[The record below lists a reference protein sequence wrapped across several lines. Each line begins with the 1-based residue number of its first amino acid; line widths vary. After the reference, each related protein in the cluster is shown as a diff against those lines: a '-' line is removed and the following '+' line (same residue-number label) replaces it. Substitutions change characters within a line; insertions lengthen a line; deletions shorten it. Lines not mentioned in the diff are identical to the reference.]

1 MSATL
6 RRFRNFSI
14 ALVAGGVLLAV
25 SRLYELSLRSHSFL
39 DGWVLA
45 ACVIA
50 LVLFNARKK
59 IPVLP
64 LVPVRVWTRIHIYL
78 GWFSAAAFLVHTR
91 MQFPNGAIETALWVM
106 FIVVVASGVLGAYLS
121 ASIPARLTRHGEPIG
136 LRRHGERVIFE
147 RIPAFRK
154 RLIEDAEALAMRSID
169 ETRSVIIAEFYAA
182 RIQPYLAGPRNMLL
196 HLFESDRPRHTLR
209 EHSRSLQRYLDPR
222 GRELL
227 NELDEIVAVKE
238 NLDYHYALQGAL
250 KAWLFIHI
258 PATYA
263 MIVLA
268 GVHVLMA
275 YAYSAGTP

>member
-6 RRFRNFSI
+6 RRARNLAI
-14 ALVAGGVLLAV
+14 AIAAGAILLGL
-25 SRLYELSLRSHSFL
+25 SRLYELSLRDHNFM

-45 ACVIA
+45 AAIVG

-64 LVPVRVWTRIHIYL
+64 LIPVRVWTQFHIYL
-78 GWFSAAAFLVHTR
+78 GWFSAAAFLIHV
-91 MQFPNGAIETALWVM
+91 LV
-106 FIVVVASGVLGAYLS
+106 IVSGVVGAYMS
-121 ASIPARLTRHGEPIG
+121 ATFPARLTRHGEPLG

-147 RIPAFRK
+147 RIPAYRN
-154 RLIEDAEALAMRSID
+154 RLAGDAEALAMRSID

-196 HLFESDRPRHTLR
+196 HLFESDRPRHQLR

-222 GRELL
+222 GREILA
-227 NELDEIVAVKE
+227 ELDQIVMVKE
-238 NLDYHYALQGAL
+238 NLDYHYALQGML
-250 KAWLFIHI
+250 KAWLFVHI